1 MSYKIVA
8 DSCCEFPAEY
18 EKDPHYERV
27 PLGLEVEDELIM
39 DDENFDQAYFL
50 KKVAMSQKCP
60 KSFCPSPEKFMEAY
74 RTEAENV
81 FVFTLSSKLSGSY
94 NSAELG
100 KKLYHERYGEK
111 NIFVC
116 DSESASCGETQLSML
131 AASWSEQGLAFDE
144 ICGRLS
150 DFRDHMNTYFVLD
163 NLETLRKNG
172 RLSGV
177 KALVASTLSIKPV
190 MGAIIQLGQSV
201 GIKKALAK
209 MAETVAKEAVNPQEK
224 TLMITHCNCPERA
237 ESVKKMILEKI
248 QCRDVLIMDTK
259 GVSSMYANDGGVIVT
274 L

>member
-131 AASWSEQGLAFDE
+131 AASWSEQGLAF
-144 ICGRLS
+144 
-150 DFRDHMNTYFVLD
+150 
-163 NLETLRKNG
+163 ET
-172 RLSGV
+172 
-177 KALVASTLSIKPV
+177 I
-190 MGAIIQLGQSV
+190 
-201 GIKKALAK
+201 
-209 MAETVAKEAVNPQEK
+209 
-224 TLMITHCNCPERA
+224 
-237 ESVKKMILEKI
+237 
-248 QCRDVLIMDTK
+248 
-259 GVSSMYANDGGVIVT
+259 
-274 L
+274 